1 MASQHHFCQQ
11 KTASFIPRD
20 GDKNLFEKRDLVF
33 IKIYKNFQAN
43 TWKQHIALIH
53 YLSIIAHRYF
63 YSPLYLFPRF
73 YLRDLK
79 RVSIPP
85 LRFRFAFVRDERRIT
100 ND

>member
-1 MASQHHFCQQ
+1 MASQHQQ
-11 KTASFIPRD
+11 KTASFIPCD

-43 TWKQHIALIH
+43 TWKQHLTLIH
-53 YLSIIAHRYF
+53 YLSIIAHRRYF